1 MLPLYLETPHKKKTL
16 LDILCL
22 SIQGLTK
29 YSSAERKV
37 LFVLEKIDGLSSQAS
52 LSPQPERL
60 TFYFTGLPVSAEN
73 VRNVPLR

>member
-1 MLPLYLETPHKKKTL
+1 MIRLVFLPPNDIQMIKKTL
-16 LDILCL
+16 P
-22 SIQGLTK
+22 SFR
-29 YSSAERKV
+29 SAERKV